1 MQAEELRIN
10 NFVLHKGG
18 EWSDRNP
25 RVEEKDFVFQW
36 EESDWYSVGECT
48 LSLDQIEPIPLT
60 EEWLLKFSFEKE
72 DEEYFHK
79 SKYAPVLIECDNGWA
94 DSFEERQA
102 SKIIN
107 YVHQLQNLFYAL
119 TGEELTLK

>member
-1 MQAEELRIN
+1 MEAKELRIGN
-10 NFVLHKGG
+10 KLQKGNG
-18 EWSDRNP
+18 EVSTVRRIDSNDDNDIL
-25 RVEEKDFVFQW
+25 VEE
-36 EESDWYSVGECT
+36 EYGLLT
-48 LSLDQIEPIPLT
+48 LNYNLFGIQLT